1 MVKGTLV
8 KPLKFFYTFYI
19 GVPSPPLRGGR
30 GGKKV

>member
-19 GVPSPPLRGGR
+19 GVPPLRGGR
-30 GGKKV
+30 DGKKV